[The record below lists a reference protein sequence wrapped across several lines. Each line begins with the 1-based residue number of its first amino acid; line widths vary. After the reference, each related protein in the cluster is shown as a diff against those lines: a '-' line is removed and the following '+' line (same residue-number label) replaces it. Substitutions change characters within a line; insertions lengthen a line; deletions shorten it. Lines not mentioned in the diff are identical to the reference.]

1 MTTTR
6 MTAHRISTLLILVLI
21 FVAASVTARAQATAA
36 QAPPTDRSAQ
46 ESVRGEGIALSP
58 ARFELEMRPGSE
70 TTVVVNLDYRT
81 AKGKATQS
89 RIVASL
95 NDWTMTKEGQL
106 EFYQAGTQPKS
117 ASPWLIYSPSEVT
130 VLPGNV
136 HSIRVTISVPKEA
149 APGDHLSA
157 LIVEP
162 RPDNLKLDP
171 TRRQMLVRL
180 RMAAVFYI
188 QVPQLTRRGTLHHL
202 KAEASPDRIIVT
214 PTLKNEGNS
223 LVRPI
228 SWLKIIDSAGRVVA
242 ELPQNET
249 LPVLAGSELSQPIVI
264 DKKLSPG
271 TYSVKYRVDFQT
283 GGKAIEGITDLVI
296 TENAPPPKPDTT
308 IIGY

>member
-1 MTTTR
+1 
-6 MTAHRISTLLILVLI
+6 
-21 FVAASVTARAQATAA
+21 
-36 QAPPTDRSAQ
+36 
-46 ESVRGEGIALSP
+46 
-58 ARFELEMRPGSE
+58 
-70 TTVVVNLDYRT
+70 
-81 AKGKATQS
+81 
-89 RIVASL
+89 
-95 NDWTMTKEGQL
+95 
-106 EFYQAGTQPKS
+106 
-117 ASPWLIYSPSEVT
+117 
-130 VLPGNV
+130 
-136 HSIRVTISVPKEA
+136 VTISVPKEA

-171 TRRQMLVRL
+171 NRRQMLVRL

-188 QVPQLTRRGTLHHL
+188 QVPQLTRRATLHHL
-202 KAEASPDRIIVT
+202 RAEASPDRIIVT

-228 SWLKIIDSAGRVVA
+228 SWLKITDSAGRVVA

-249 LPVLAGSELSQPIVI
+249 LPVLGGAELSQPIVI

-296 TENAPPPKPDTT
+296 TENAPPPPKPDTT